1 MRDYEINVAQSRQ
14 AYGQVTWLV
23 RLVQNWRVRKTLR
36 LMRHFNEYQLRD
48 IGLMR
53 DELERLIALPLD
65 CDHALEAERSLL
77 ASYQLYAVSK
87 TGLAL
92 PNLGRAALPLSEQ
105 PVLEQPAR
113 NLGGVVH
120 IGLAKKLNEITLL
133 SSQNG

>member
-14 AYGQVTWLV
+14 AYGQITWLV
-23 RLVQNWRVRKTLR
+23 RLVQNWRLRKTLKQ
-36 LMRHFNEYQLRD
+36 MRHFNEYQLRD

-65 CDHALEAERSLL
+65 SDHALEAERSLL
-77 ASYQLYAVSK
+77 ASARLYAVSK
-87 TGLAL
+87 TVLAL
-92 PNLGRAALPLSEQ
+92 PSLGRAALPLSEQ

-120 IGLAKKLNEITLL
+120 IGLAKKLDQITLFG
-133 SSQNG
+133 SQHG